1 MKAKIALA
9 TVSGKAYYLIVNE
22 LKKVNVPFIS
32 LTPYE
37 PIPLEVKVV
46 ITTEKE
52 FPLINHEKV
61 LVFKDGMDPQALV
74 SQALQHV
81 EGKSSYEKIVIGV
94 DPGEVLGLAVLAD
107 GKVVKTGNCFSIKE
121 TLNEIENILKNLKEV
136 KASFIAVKVGDG
148 IPEYKEKLLH
158 ALDNVLPPNIVLESV
173 SEAGTN
179 RHISESKHR
188 RGLRDIGSAIKI
200 ARRNGN
206 KFARRKK
213 DEHNR

>member
-37 PIPLEVKVV
+37 PIPMEVKVV

-136 KASFIAVKVGDG
+136 KSSFIAVKVGDG

>member
-37 PIPLEVKVV
+37 PIPMEVKVV

-74 SQALQHV
+74 SQALQHL
-81 EGKSSYEKIVIGV
+81 SLI
-94 DPGEVLGLAVLAD
+94 
-107 GKVVKTGNCFSIKE
+107 
-121 TLNEIENILKNLKEV
+121 
-136 KASFIAVKVGDG
+136 
-148 IPEYKEKLLH
+148 
-158 ALDNVLPPNIVLESV
+158 
-173 SEAGTN
+173 
-179 RHISESKHR
+179 HI
-188 RGLRDIGSAIKI
+188 
-200 ARRNGN
+200 
-206 KFARRKK
+206 
-213 DEHNR
+213 